1 MNKYL
6 TEFKNKDGQA
16 YGWHIMA
23 NSLEEAQKEVDERGI
38 GEEIISQA
46 IIETSSALKEEVLLK
61 ASIANFKEYEDL
73 IAQLKETLDKVNK
86 FALKVVVE

>member
-1 MNKYL
+1 M
-6 TEFKNKDGQA
+6 KNYTVSFNHYELG
-16 YGWHIMA
+16 
-23 NSLEEAQKEVDERGI
+23 
-38 GEEIISQA
+38 
-46 IIETSSALKEEVLLK
+46 IIEVIIQAENIDQARQILSDKGIKDYTFVDSIYKKEEVLLK

>member
-23 NSLEEAQKEVDERGI
+23 NSLEEAQKEVKNEENVTSYEKAKKLIEKERKSL
-38 GEEIISQA
+38 EKS
-46 IIETSSALKEEVLLK
+46 TK
-61 ASIANFKEYEDL
+61 
-73 IAQLKETLDKVNK
+73 
-86 FALKVVVE
+86 

>member
-23 NSLEEAQKEVDERGI
+23 NSLEEAQKIALERGI
-38 GEEIISQA
+38 GEIILGIQ
-46 IIETSSALKEEVLLK
+46 K
-61 ASIANFKEYEDL
+61 
-73 IAQLKETLDKVNK
+73 
-86 FALKVVVE
+86 